1 MAESAAKDHRPKW
14 SLVLAWG
21 ALGLAIALDVA
32 QVFALDASAGFT
44 SPLLTAAAILA
55 FVTELVL
62 FTVALRHIPPT
73 NAYALL
79 GLSTVAVS
87 VISIG
92 WLGERITGI
101 EAVALLAV
109 ITGAVLLNSATRT
122 AQADTPRRSGAK
134 CSSRPGP
141 RRAGPSSLFPRRGA

>member
-1 MAESAAKDHRPKW
+1 MAEPAPKDRRP
-14 SLVLAWG
+14 LGPIVLAWG

-44 SPLLTAAAILA
+44 SPLLTAAAIVA
-55 FVTELVL
+55 FAAELVL

-92 WLGERITGI
+92 WLGEQITVI
-101 EAVALLAV
+101 KALALLAV
-109 ITGAVLLNSATRT
+109 ITGAVLLNSDART
-122 AQADTPRRSGAK
+122 A
-134 CSSRPGP
+134 
-141 RRAGPSSLFPRRGA
+141 